1 MTLRGG
7 KRKRKMTLRKGK
19 RKVNKSLKDWVTF
32 VKKVQKE
39 ENIENYKDAI
49 HRAKVRKDKGEMW
62 NTFGGSLPMPLGG
75 MNDDGDLEK
84 NNNDGVS
91 YNGDGDGNG
100 VSYNGDGNGNG
111 VSDNGNGND
120 VSDNNKLNNGGRGR
134 RRTMRRSRNR
144 RRTTYRTRG
153 RASRRH

>member
-1 MTLRGG
+1 MSLTG
-7 KRKRKMTLRKGK
+7 GK
-19 RKVNKSLKDWVTF
+19 RKVNKGLKDWVTF

-100 VSYNGDGNGNG
+100 VSYNGDGDGNGVSYNGDGNGNG